1 MQRPFKHTF
10 LNTSVCSTIPTTA
23 NVGQHQLYSRMTFK
37 SNYQYKYDCHFK
49 PYVSFE
55 LCSRIY
61 RLLLFIKLRFQV
73 FQFIPII
80 KSIIWKY
87 CKILN
92 RIRHCLSWWY
102 FYFLVIL
109 ISDGLYVFLICWTY
123 TYNMFVFG
131 IPLLLNL
138 TLDCHKDKNQVWWS
152 QLKWE
157 GSHNIFFGL

>member
-1 MQRPFKHTF
+1 MFYNTNNRKRWPASIVFKNDIQIKLSIQIWLSFQTLF
-10 LNTSVCSTIPTTA
+10 
-23 NVGQHQLYSRMTFK
+23 
-37 SNYQYKYDCHFK
+37 
-49 PYVSFE
+49 SFE
-55 LCSRIY
+55 LCGRIY

-73 FQFIPII
+73 FQSIPII

-92 RIRHCLSWWY
+92 RIRHCLAWWY

-109 ISDGLYVFLICWTY
+109 ISDGFYVFLICWTY

>member
-1 MQRPFKHTF
+1 MVCNVHSSILFWIPRYVLQYQQPQTLASINCIQEWHSNQII
-10 LNTSVCSTIPTTA
+10 NTNMIVISKLILV
-23 NVGQHQLYSRMTFK
+23 L
-37 SNYQYKYDCHFK
+37 D
-49 PYVSFE
+49 YV
-55 LCSRIY
+55 Y

-92 RIRHCLSWWY
+92 RIWHCLSWWY

-109 ISDGLYVFLICWTY
+109 ISDGFYVFLICWTY

-157 GSHNIFFGL
+157 GSHNNFFRL